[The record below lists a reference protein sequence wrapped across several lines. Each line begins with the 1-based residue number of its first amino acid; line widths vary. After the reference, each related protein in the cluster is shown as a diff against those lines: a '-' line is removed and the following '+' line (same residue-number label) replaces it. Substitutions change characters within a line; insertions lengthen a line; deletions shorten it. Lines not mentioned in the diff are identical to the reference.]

1 MRSNRNTW
9 LMEIFR
15 KYRKLENQ
23 LNFWN
28 WVGRIAPL
36 VALVIVIFLIT
47 FQFNTLLDYT
57 IGFISI
63 AFACIA
69 FIWWWWVIQTIHD
82 FLYITIEKFTMTP
95 LRIFIR
101 AEYTNIQ
108 WVTESQIKSK
118 RSERE
123 CYHSKVQKELANMYN
138 IRKG

>member
-1 MRSNRNTW
+1 
-9 LMEIFR
+9 MEIFR

-47 FQFNTLLDYT
+47 FQFNTLLVYT

-82 FLYITIEKFTMTP
+82 FLKLKNYASGKFKEIKKE
-95 LRIFIR
+95 L
-101 AEYTNIQ
+101 
-108 WVTESQIKSK
+108 ESIKIDLHKSK
-118 RSERE
+118 S
-123 CYHSKVQKELANMYN
+123 
-138 IRKG
+138 IRKKEHNILKK